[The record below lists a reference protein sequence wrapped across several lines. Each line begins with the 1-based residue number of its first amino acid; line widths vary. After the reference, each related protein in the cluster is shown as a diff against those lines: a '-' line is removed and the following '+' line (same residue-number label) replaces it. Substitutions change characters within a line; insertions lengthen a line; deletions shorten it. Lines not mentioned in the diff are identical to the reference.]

1 MNDKRRAGP
10 MLIPTIVLG
19 VLAVVFL
26 GLAYYKGGTEQMI
39 GGLKAGGNMLLQIIP
54 LLIFAMILAGVIPR
68 LIPQD
73 MISSWVG
80 AESGWRGIF
89 IGSAVGAIMP
99 GGPYVSLPLAAGLL
113 RAGAGIGAMVALLT
127 SWSVIA
133 ITRLPMEIGIMGW
146 KFACIRIACGFF
158 FPPIDGFIAARLFG
172 NVDIL

>member
-1 MNDKRRAGP
+1 

-19 VLAVVFL
+19 VLAALFL
-26 GLAYYKGGTEQMI
+26 GLAYYKGGTEQMM
-39 GGLKAGGNMLLQIIP
+39 GGLKSGGIMLIQIIP

-68 LIPQD
+68 LIPQE

-80 AESGWRGIF
+80 AESGWRGIL

-113 RAGAGIGAMVALLT
+113 RAGAGIGTMVALLT

-146 KFACIRIACGFF
+146 KFALIRMACGFF
-158 FPPIDGFIAARLFG
+158 FPPIAGFIAARLFG

>member
-1 MNDKRRAGP
+1 

-19 VLAVVFL
+19 VLAAVFL

-39 GGLKAGGNMLLQIIP
+39 VGLKTGGTMLMQIIP

-68 LIPQD
+68 LIPQE

-80 AESGWRGIF
+80 AESGWRGIL

-113 RAGAGIGAMVALLT
+113 RAGAGIGTMVALLT

-133 ITRLPMEIGIMGW
+133 ITRLPMKIGIMGW

-158 FPPIDGFIAARLFG
+158 FPPIAGFIAARLFG